1 MLISLGV
8 VEPEEIVVFEQKG
21 GRAGSE
27 AYFVHWHAGFEIVGD
42 AVD

>member
-8 VEPEEIVVFEQKG
+8 VEPEEVVVFKQEG

-27 AYFVHWHAGFEIVGD
+27 GDLIHWHAGFEIVGD
-42 AVD
+42 TVH